1 MNPTAR
7 RVLAVFAGLF
17 ASVGVILVIEGVSS
31 ALHPPTPGLDLRD
44 PEQLRV
50 FIGSLP
56 LSAFLLVLTAWVLGA
71 FIGATVAIRIARER
85 PVTNACVVGGVVGV
99 ATVMNLTSL
108 PHPVWMPYAA
118 AVGIPLATWLAVR
131 LAPNTLPPRR
141 VG

>member
-1 MNPTAR
+1 M
-7 RVLAVFAGLF
+7 
-17 ASVGVILVIEGVSS
+17 
-31 ALHPPTPGLDLRD
+31 
-44 PEQLRV
+44 
-50 FIGSLP
+50 
-56 LSAFLLVLTAWVLGA
+56 VLTAWVLGA

-85 PVTNACVVGGVVGV
+85 PVTNACVVGCVVGV

-118 AVGIPLATWLAVR
+118 AVGIPLAIWLAVR